1 MKGLSKRL
9 GDHGILLH
17 KFASNNRDSLEGL
30 PNDLLSMGM
39 RDLHDETGEQS
50 ALGVKWGYLY

>member
-1 MKGLSKRL
+1 MAFCSTNSQVTI
-9 GDHGILLH
+9 D
-17 KFASNNRDSLEGL
+17 RDSLEGL
-30 PNDLLSMGM
+30 PDDLLSMGM